1 MKTLALLPLALLST
15 AALAQDYPSPPPPY
29 DQAHGQPPAADP
41 RDGGYADER
50 YPDERDARDR
60 DYAARSPVDPRT
72 AMAMAGAMKAVTD
85 AILDVRIDGVRRAAD
100 PYARNDG
107 AQTIGDLMA
116 RRDPNYREHI
126 HQDMARA
133 GRTAI
138 GAARGA
144 GEVKAAADDFARRI
158 ERVLNES
165 GY

>member
-1 MKTLALLPLALLST
+1 MKTLALIPLALV
-15 AALAQDYPSPPPPY
+15 AVPALAQDYPPPPPNY
-29 DQAHGQPPAADP
+29 DQAHDSRYDGQRYQDQRYADP
-41 RDGGYADER
+41 RRADED
-50 YPDERDARDR
+50 YDAGRD
-60 DYAARSPVDPRT
+60 RSPVDPRT

-107 AQTIGDLMA
+107 SQTIGDLMA
-116 RRDPNYREHI
+116 KRDPNYREHL

-133 GRTAI
+133 GRTAV
-138 GAARGA
+138 GVARAG
-144 GEVKAAADDFARRI
+144 GEVKAAADEFARRV